1 MATGTTNPPGSNDP
15 RDLRA
20 NAENLDLLITGPALN
35 YPDRLGVSRRSWA
48 GIDASYEEAEA
59 QRDVV
64 FQDHLTNTGYEL
76 PSIPYAAGILI
87 ERETQ
92 LIERMGEF
100 YRAKPGVVP
109 FTTTGTWATDE
120 ANLVAVGDAALRQ
133 ELAGVTGSELVYD
146 QQADG
151 PTFSRPIKGKLDA
164 LASVKDYGSAGT
176 GNGVTSDHL
185 AAVAMGAALGY
196 IHFSRGNYVLDTC
209 TLSYPVS
216 FDKKASVTV
225 NAGQTLTIN
234 NTIDSPKQHI
244 FKGAGT
250 YVLGHSTVTDTGE
263 NARQVHASWFGA
275 FPDPDSGPDQAPA
288 IQAACNAVGNG
299 RESIIDFDI
308 GNYNM
313 ASSVTLTRGCWIRG
327 SGSRRTVFKTQ
338 TDGFPYFITGNT
350 ACRLSGF
357 NCEIDLGVIS
367 TRNSSFIQVDHDA
380 CLIQDVALGQ
390 TAKGIVVNALRC
402 RIYDIVGAYGN
413 TQPAGSS
420 LIELNIGQ
428 ADIKNVSCNS
438 SGLGVDAVVSIGLNA
453 TGNISDFQIGN
464 IDSSLPS
471 RLVSVKAVNGNISN
485 IQVNGLR
492 YSGSAGPIPS
502 ELLLFQNENTRTL
515 TGVQV
520 DGLFTTG
527 YIPNVVN
534 FSNLGTARMGDCT
547 LDNINATTSATGYG
561 VWFNR
566 ASTGALD
573 NIVVS
578 DTVQVKGR
586 TTPFQFTGSPTKIL
600 IGSAAIPDAVNVF
613 SRDFTLADDTAV
625 AIPLNRSV
633 FTGMLHVTSGSVG
646 SFVGGSFVVRA
657 AATPGSATL
666 STVGSIGIVNT
677 ALTGTT
683 STDGRVTIGVTDGV
697 LYLENRLGSSQ
708 RLSLTLMTGVA

>member
-1 MATGTTNPPGSNDP
+1 MAIGTTNPPGSDDP

-48 GIDASYEEAEA
+48 GIDASYEGAEA
-59 QRDVV
+59 QRDSA
-64 FQDHLTNTGYEL
+64 FQEQLANTGYEL

-92 LIERMGEF
+92 LIERSGEF

-120 ANLVAVGDAALRQ
+120 VNLVAVGDAALRT
-133 ELAGVTGSELVYD
+133 ELASPTGSEMVYD

-151 PTFSRPIKGKLDA
+151 PTFPRPIKEKLDA
-164 LASVKDYGSAGT
+164 LASVKDYGPAGT

-185 AAVAMGAALGY
+185 AAVAMGDALGY

-209 TLSYPVS
+209 TLAFPVS
-216 FDKKASVTV
+216 FDRKANVTV

-234 NTIDSPKQHI
+234 NAIDSPKQNI

-275 FPDPDSGPDQAPA
+275 FPDPDSGPDQGPA
-288 IQAACNAVGNG
+288 IQAACNAMGNG

-308 GNYNM
+308 GNYNIGS
-313 ASSVTLTRGCWIRG
+313 AVTTTRGCWIRG

-338 TDGFPYFITGNT
+338 TDGFPFFITGNT
-350 ACRLSGF
+350 ACRFSGF
-357 NCEIDLGVIS
+357 NCEVDLGS
-367 TRNSSFIQVDHDA
+367 LTTRASPFIQVDHDS
-380 CLIQDVALGQ
+380 CYIQDVALGQ
-390 TAKGIVVNALRC
+390 TAKGIVVNALRS
-402 RIYDIVGAYGN
+402 RIHDIVGAYGN

-420 LIELNIGQ
+420 LIEINAGQ
-428 ADIKNVSCNS
+428 AHVQNVSCNS
-438 SGLGVDAVVSIGLNA
+438 SALGVDAIVAIGHNA
-453 TGNISDFQIGN
+453 TGSISDVQVDN
-464 IDSSLPS
+464 VDSSLPS
-471 RLVSVKAVNGNISN
+471 RLVSVRAVNGNIADVRFNS
-485 IQVNGLR
+485 LR
-492 YSGSAGPIPS
+492 YSGSAGPIPT
-502 ELLLFQNENTRTL
+502 ELILVQNENTRSL
-515 TGVQV
+515 EGVQI
-520 DGLFTTG
+520 DGVFTTG
-527 YIPNVVN
+527 YIPNVIN
-534 FSNLGTARMGDCT
+534 FSNLGTSRMGDVT
-547 LDNINATTSATGYG
+547 LDNVEAMAAAGGYG

-573 NIVVS
+573 HIVVS

-586 TTPFQFTGSPTKIL
+586 TTPFLYTGNPTRIL
-600 IGSAAIPDAVNVF
+600 IDSAAIPNTAAVF
-613 SRDFTLADDTAV
+613 SRDFTLSDDTAAV
-625 AIPLNRSV
+625 IPLNKSV
-633 FTGMLHVTSGSVG
+633 FTGMLHVTSGSG
-646 SFVGGSFVVRA
+646 VGGSFVIRA
-657 AATPGSATL
+657 AASPASSTM

-683 STDGRVTIGVTDGV
+683 STDGRITVGVTDGI
-697 LYLENRLGSSQ
+697 LYLENRLGSAQ
-708 RLSLTLMTGVA
+708 RLSLTLMTGIA